1 MKIGEVFCHT
11 KKNMDDLLILSKKTE
26 TGRLAYVNVT
36 LLFTADAEEGFS
48 SLARA
53 LSPTSLKVELVQIY
67 GREVREQLLQAKRA
81 DLRTIFESLEL
92 TGGVGIVEEE
102 DWLPGRWVSRLPMME
117 GWEAFERY
125 IERERDLSMD
135 N

>member
-1 MKIGEVFCHT
+1 MCCRT
-11 KKNMDDLLILSKKTE
+11 KKNVDDLLILSNKTE
-26 TGRLAYVNVT
+26 TGRLDLVFVN
-36 LLFTADAEEGFS
+36 LLNTADAEEVFA

-53 LSPTSLKVELVQIY
+53 LSPTSLKVEWVQIY
-67 GREVREQLLQAKRA
+67 GREAREQLLQA

-102 DWLPGRWVSRLPMME
+102 DWLPGRWVSRFPMME